1 MALLEVKDLKM
12 HYQTQ
17 QGAVKAIDGLSFE
30 LPVQGTL
37 GIAGESGCGKSS
49 LGLSILRLLPK
60 NGRFVDG
67 SIKFDG
73 QNLLDMSE
81 PEFRNQIRWKR
92 ISMVF
97 QGAMNAL
104 NPVIRV
110 GDQIAESII
119 HTEGK
124 SAKEAYERTTE
135 LLEMVGISPH
145 RAKEYPHEFS
155 GGMKQRA
162 VIAMALACRPDL
174 VIADEPTTALDTLVR
189 AQVMQTLIE
198 LREKFSL
205 SMILISHDLP
215 IIAKTC
221 DQVMIM
227 YAGKIMETGD
237 TVSVFTKPLHPY
249 TQGLIT
255 AVPHIR
261 AEQTEIKAIPGHPPY
276 LLNPPSGC
284 VFHPRCP
291 IADKEC
297 EKLEPTLRSFGKQM
311 VACHKL
317 TSESAAE
324 VV

>member
-1 MALLEVKDLKM
+1 M
-12 HYQTQ
+12 
-17 QGAVKAIDGLSFE
+17 
-30 LPVQGTL
+30 
-37 GIAGESGCGKSS
+37 
-49 LGLSILRLLPK
+49 SILRLLPK

-81 PEFRNQIRWKR
+81 PEFRDQIRWKR

-261 AEQTEIKAIPGHPPY
+261 AEQTEIKAIPGHPPD

>member
-1 MALLEVKDLKM
+1 MALLEVNDLKM
-12 HYQTQ
+12 HYDTR
-17 QGAVKAIDGLSFE
+17 QGVVKAIDGLTFS

-49 LGLSILRLLPK
+49 LGLSILRLLPP
-60 NGRFVDG
+60 NARFVSG
-67 SIKFDG
+67 SIRFDG
-73 QNLLDMSE
+73 QELLEMPE
-81 PEFRNQIRWKR
+81 PELRTQIRWKR

-104 NPVIRV
+104 NPVLKV
-110 GDQIAESII
+110 GDQISEAII
-119 HTEGK
+119 HTEG
-124 SAKEAYERTTE
+124 APPKEAHDRTIE
-135 LLEMVGISPH
+135 LLEMVGISAK
-145 RAKEYPHEFS
+145 RAREYPHEFS

-174 VIADEPTTALDTLVR
+174 IIADEPTTALDTLVR
-189 AQVMQTLIE
+189 AQVMQTLID
-198 LREKFSL
+198 LRTRFSL
-205 SMILISHDLP
+205 AMILISHDLP

-261 AEQTEIKAIPGHPPY
+261 AEQTTIKAIPGHPPD

-291 IADKEC
+291 LADDEC
-297 EKLEPTLRSFGKQM
+297 RKTVPTLRSFGKQM
-311 VACHKL
+311 VACHQL
-317 TSESAAE
+317 TPKTAAE